1 MSKAMIIVNPSS
13 GKEKAGK
20 ILPKAEKALGEIFD
34 EVCVVKRKERDA
46 TGFAKEACAERFDA
60 VISMGGDG
68 TVNEIVNGL
77 GEQQHR
83 PIFGIIPLGT
93 INDFARSFG
102 NTTESQ

>member
-1 MSKAMIIVNPSS
+1 MSKAMIIINPSS

-20 ILPKAEKALGEIFD
+20 ILPKAEKALGEIYD
-34 EVCVVKRKERDA
+34 EVSVCKTEGEGDA
-46 TGFAKEACAERFDA
+46 TDFAKEACAERFDA

-93 INDFARSFG
+93 INDFARSLG
-102 NTTESQ
+102 IPGS